1 VLPRF
6 VICQGCVWPPT
17 LTAWKY
23 ISNPIWKR
31 NWINYP
37 WKPGRAK
44 DELVQDAMA
53 GYFDELARVR
63 EMLDRRYDDIDSGRV
78 KPVGGEAFFDKLGQR
93 EEALLDKHHAP
104 R

>member
-1 VLPRF
+1 MEVHFQPDLEAKLDRLSLE
-6 VICQGCVWPPT
+6 T
-17 LTAWKY
+17 
-23 ISNPIWKR
+23 
-31 NWINYP
+31 
-37 WKPGRAK
+37 GRAK

-78 KPVGGEAFFDKLGQR
+78 KPIAREAFFDNLRQR
-93 EEALLDKHHAP
+93 EEALLDKQRAP